1 VPHGST
7 RCTHCEADQVS
18 AATPETYRILIID
31 DDVNLN
37 ALLTEYLQGFG
48 HTLVSETTAAAGRK
62 RLRRELPDLLILDV
76 MLPDT
81 DGLTLCREFRA
92 EYDLPIIM
100 LTARGE
106 VADRVMGLELGA
118 DDYMPKPFEP
128 RELVARIQSVI
139 RRARERNQGEV
150 LACDGL
156 RLEAETRRV
165 ELDRNEVELT
175 TMEFE
180 LLKGLMESRGRV
192 LSRDHLIERLRGID
206 ADVYDRSIDMLISR
220 LREKLGDDPRRPRF
234 IRTVRMGGYQFV
246 GAVDK

>member
-1 VPHGST
+1 M
-7 RCTHCEADQVS
+7 S
-18 AATPETYRILIID
+18 AAKPETYRILIID
-31 DDVNLN
+31 DDVSLN

-48 HTLVSETTAAAGRK
+48 HTLVSETTAAAGRQ

-81 DGLTLCREFRA
+81 DGLTLCREFRT

-118 DDYMPKPFEP
+118 DDYVPKPFEP

-139 RRARERNQGEV
+139 RRVRDRARSEV
-150 LACDGL
+150 LVCDGL
-156 RLEAETRRV
+156 RLETETRRV
-165 ELDRNEVELT
+165 ELDGNDVELT
-175 TMEFE
+175 TMEFA

-192 LSRDHLIERLRGID
+192 MSRDRLIERLRGID

-220 LREKLGDDPRRPRF
+220 LREKLGDEPRKPRF

-246 GAVDK
+246 GTVDK

>member
-1 VPHGST
+1 M
-7 RCTHCEADQVS
+7 S
-18 AATPETYRILIID
+18 AAKPETYRILIID
-31 DDVNLN
+31 DDVSLN

-48 HTLVSETTAAAGRK
+48 HTLVSETTAAAGRQ

-118 DDYMPKPFEP
+118 DDYVPKPFEP

-139 RRARERNQGEV
+139 RRVRDRARSEV
-150 LACDGL
+150 LVCDGL
-156 RLEAETRRV
+156 RLETETRRV
-165 ELDRNEVELT
+165 ELDGNDVELT
-175 TMEFE
+175 TMEFA

-192 LSRDHLIERLRGID
+192 MSRDRLMERLRGID

-220 LREKLGDDPRRPRF
+220 LREKLGDEPRKPRF

-246 GAVDK
+246 GTVDK

>member
-1 VPHGST
+1 VN
-7 RCTHCEADQVS
+7 DNK
-18 AATPETYRILIID
+18 PERYRILIID

-48 HTLVSETTAAAGRK
+48 HVLVSASTAAAGRK
-62 RLRRELPDLLILDV
+62 LLRRELPDLLILDV

-92 EYDLPIIM
+92 EYDIPIIM

-118 DDYMPKPFEP
+118 DDYMSKPFEP

-139 RRARERNQGEV
+139 RRAKDGVRAEV
-150 LACDGL
+150 LSCDGL
-156 RLEAETRRV
+156 RLETETHRV
-165 ELDRNEVELT
+165 ELDGKGVELT

-180 LLKGLMESRGRV
+180 LLKDLMESRGRV
-192 LSRDHLIERLRGID
+192 MSRDRLIERLRGID
-206 ADVYDRSIDMLISR
+206 ADVFDRSIDMLISR
-220 LREKLGDDPRRPRF
+220 LREKLGDGPKQPRF

>member
-1 VPHGST
+1 VST
-7 RCTHCEADQVS
+7 AIS
-18 AATPETYRILIID
+18 ETFRILIID

-48 HTLVSETTAAAGRK
+48 YTLVSETTAEAGRR

-81 DGLTLCREFRA
+81 DGLTFCREFRA

-106 VADRVMGLELGA
+106 LADRVMGLELGA

-139 RRARERNQGEV
+139 RRAKDHIKSDV
-150 LACDGL
+150 LVCDGL
-156 RLEAETRRV
+156 RLEIETRRV
-165 ELDRNEVELT
+165 ELDSNDVELT

-192 LSRDHLIERLRGID
+192 MSRDRLIERLRGID
-206 ADVYDRSIDMLISR
+206 ADVFDRSIDMLISR
-220 LREKLGDDPRRPRF
+220 LREKLGDDPRQPRF

>member
-1 VPHGST
+1 M
-7 RCTHCEADQVS
+7 S
-18 AATPETYRILIID
+18 ATATETFRILIVD

-48 HTLVSETTAAAGRK
+48 YTLVSETTAEAGRR

-139 RRARERNQGEV
+139 RRAKDRIKSDV
-150 LACDGL
+150 LVCDGL
-156 RLEAETRRV
+156 RLETETRRV
-165 ELDRNEVELT
+165 ELDGNDIELT

-192 LSRDHLIERLRGID
+192 MSRDRLIERLRGID
-206 ADVYDRSIDMLISR
+206 ADVFDRSIDMLISR

>member
-1 VPHGST
+1 
-7 RCTHCEADQVS
+7 VS
-18 AATPETYRILIID
+18 ATATETFRILIVD

-48 HTLVSETTAAAGRK
+48 YTLVSETTAEAGRR

-139 RRARERNQGEV
+139 RRAKDRIKSDV
-150 LACDGL
+150 LVCDGL
-156 RLEAETRRV
+156 RLETETRRV
-165 ELDRNEVELT
+165 ELDGNDVELT

-192 LSRDHLIERLRGID
+192 MSRDRLIERLRGID
-206 ADVYDRSIDMLISR
+206 ADVFDRSIDMLISR
-220 LREKLGDDPRRPRF
+220 LREKLGDNPRQPRF

>member
-1 VPHGST
+1 MLYQFAVHTQITEGANPKGYVPIHIA
-7 RCTHCEADQVS
+7 H
-18 AATPETYRILIID
+18 
-31 DDVNLN
+31 
-37 ALLTEYLQGFG
+37 
-48 HTLVSETTAAAGRK
+48 K
-62 RLRRELPDLLILDV
+62 
-76 MLPDT
+76 
-81 DGLTLCREFRA
+81 

-139 RRARERNQGEV
+139 RRAKDRIKSDV
-150 LACDGL
+150 LVCDGL
-156 RLEAETRRV
+156 RLETETRLV
-165 ELDRNEVELT
+165 ELDGNDIELT

-192 LSRDHLIERLRGID
+192 MSRDRLIERLRGID
-206 ADVYDRSIDMLISR
+206 ADVFDRSIDMLISR

>member
-1 VPHGST
+1 L
-7 RCTHCEADQVS
+7 S
-18 AATPETYRILIID
+18 AAKPENYRILIID

-37 ALLTEYLQGFG
+37 SLLTEYLQSFG
-48 HTLVSETTAAAGRK
+48 HKLVSETTAAAGRK
-62 RLRRELPDLLILDV
+62 HLRRELPDLLILDV

-81 DGLTLCREFRA
+81 DGLTLCREFSA

-106 VADRVMGLELGA
+106 VADRVMGLEFGA
-118 DDYMPKPFEP
+118 DDYLPKPFEP

-139 RRARERNQGEV
+139 RRARDRIQSEV
-150 LACDGL
+150 LVCDGL
-156 RLEAETRRV
+156 RLETETRRV
-165 ELDRNEVELT
+165 ELDGNDVELT

-192 LSRDHLIERLRGID
+192 MSRDRLIERLRGIESD
-206 ADVYDRSIDMLISR
+206 IYDRSIDMLISR
-220 LREKLGDDPRRPRF
+220 LREKLGDEPRQPRF

-246 GAVDK
+246 GAVGK